1 VKALHQQLKDENKR
15 NLIISL
21 ISKRKGYAQQ
31 IQQMTSRWNS
41 FKTNSTEK
49 RLRTKVSP
57 GQRFARIKAIIEE
70 EAFHSVL
77 PCNARCKSAD
87 CTAEM
92 VQ

>member
-49 RLRTKVSP
+49 KVENKSIT
-57 GQRFARIKAIIEE
+57 RKKI
-70 EAFHSVL
+70 
-77 PCNARCKSAD
+77 CKNQSNHRGRSFS
-87 CTAEM
+87 
-92 VQ
+92 